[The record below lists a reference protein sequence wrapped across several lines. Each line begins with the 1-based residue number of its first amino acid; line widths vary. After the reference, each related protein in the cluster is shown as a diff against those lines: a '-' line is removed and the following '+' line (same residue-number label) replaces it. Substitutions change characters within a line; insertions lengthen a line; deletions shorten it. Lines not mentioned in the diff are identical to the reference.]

1 MQLTINSPSGPRPA
15 VSPSLGIANEEILV
29 KSLIMT
35 LAVEANRGADFV
47 TLDVDLVGADPALLV
62 GMAKQFVERRCSALG
77 TSGPNT

>member
-1 MQLTINSPSGPRPA
+1 MQITIESPHGPRRA

-35 LAVEANRGADFV
+35 LAVEANRGADFI

-62 GMAKQFVERRCSALG
+62 GLAKQFCDQRRSAAS
-77 TSGPNT
+77 TF